1 MGRYRFSPG
10 VRRLLDTAIAS
21 VEQLEIL
28 LMLRVEPKTW
38 RTLDDLAAELR
49 GSRSSVERRIDAL
62 VHAGFVERRGG
73 QVRYG
78 VDASLDGAVAELL
91 LEYDLRRA
99 RVIEYIYSR
108 PANAMRSFAD
118 AFRLSEGTDDDR

>member
-1 MGRYRFSPG
+1 
-10 VRRLLDTAIAS
+10 
-21 VEQLEIL
+21 
-28 LMLRVEPKTW
+28 MLRAEPKTW
-38 RTLDDLAAELR
+38 RTLDDLTAELR

-62 VHAGFVERRGG
+62 ARAGIVEQCDDR
-73 QVRYG
+73 VRYR
-78 VDASLDGAVAELL
+78 VQASLDGAVAELL
-91 LEYDLRRA
+91 LEYDLRRS